1 MSFDPYNCALKIQ
14 KSIWDSNSHNGTSL
28 GSVRVHSLTLFAL
41 PWTCDVTPKPPSWPT
56 TLQALSLIVSPRLG
70 LREEGRARVCGL
82 NINIYF
88 NKNSLPFLGYFFVI
102 FLCVC
107 VFFYVWEEKDD
118 NNVPLF
124 FHVVLLEQRRR
135 WQQATVS
142 FFFMSKKRKKKRMV
156 WQCAVVF
163 FYGGVLMKKVMVTCC
178 HRLLLWWC

>member
-14 KSIWDSNSHNGTSL
+14 ESIWDSNSHNGTSL

-88 NKNSLPFLGYFFVI
+88 NKSSLPFLGYFFVI
-102 FLCVC
+102 FLCVF
-107 VFFYVWEEKDD
+107 FFYVWEEKDD

-135 WQQATVS
+135 WQQVTVA
-142 FFFMSKKRKKKRMV
+142 FFFVSKKRKKKRMV

-163 FYGGVLMKKVMVTCC
+163 FYGGVLMKKVMVNCC